1 MIEEKFLINIILCLL
16 KWNFSYQMLLRD
28 NLYSI
33 RENDVFGLQFVY
45 DNINRSLRVHVGHGY

>member
-1 MIEEKFLINIILCLL
+1 MDKHYSMFAEVEFQL
-16 KWNFSYQMLLRD
+16 SMLLRD

-33 RENDVFGLQFVY
+33 REDDVFGLQFVY